1 MNMDNS
7 NGQFDSDSP
16 QRKGDILRARDIIPG
31 ARPYGNA
38 GGRETDSQQTE
49 TNEATRP
56 AEPKR
61 SPATKLVG
69 DNVPEIGSEQ
79 AKAVGDMPGVASKTE
94 QPGSKIPRFDLA
106 EEIMAEQRRI
116 TATRRKAPGQQYEAQ
131 RQVWEAEPVGDTP
144 GRPVPTLSEQEQI
157 VADIVASDIEKL
169 CRGDTLDVSV

>member
-31 ARPYGNA
+31 ARPYGNS
-38 GGRETDSQQTE
+38 GGRGPDSQQTG

-61 SPATKLVG
+61 SSATELGG
-69 DNVPEIGSEQ
+69 DTVSEIGSGQ
-79 AKAVGDMPGVASKTE
+79 AKAVENMPGVASKTE
-94 QPGSKIPRFDLA
+94 QPGSEIPRFDLA

-116 TATRRKAPGQQYEAQ
+116 TATRRKAPGQQDEAQ
-131 RQVWEAEPVGDTP
+131 RQEREAESVGYTP
-144 GRPVPTLSEQEQI
+144 GRPVPALSEQEQI
-157 VADIVASDIEKL
+157 VADIVARDIEKL
-169 CRGDTLDVSV
+169 CRGDTLGVSV